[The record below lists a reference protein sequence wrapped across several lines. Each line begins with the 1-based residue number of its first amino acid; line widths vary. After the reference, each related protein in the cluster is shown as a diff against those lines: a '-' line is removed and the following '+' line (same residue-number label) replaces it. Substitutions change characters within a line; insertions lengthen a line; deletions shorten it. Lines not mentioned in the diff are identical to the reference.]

1 MTLAAL
7 ACLAALVGYASYLDI
22 RYRRL
27 PNWLCLV
34 CLTTGL
40 AQSWWQGGAAGLG
53 AAAIHMLIAL
63 AAGMILFRL
72 TIFGGGDAKFY
83 AAIAAWFP
91 VGLGLYLLVAVS
103 VSGLLVLVGWMM
115 ARKRLPRHN
124 DRLRTDPEFRKVPYG
139 VAIGIGALL
148 TFVST
153 GAPLT

>member
-1 MTLAAL
+1 MVIAAL
-7 ACLAALVGYASYLDI
+7 ACLAALAGYASYLDI

-34 CLTTGL
+34 CLVAGL
-40 AQSWWQGGAAGLG
+40 AQSWWQGGTAGLG
-53 AAAIHMLIAL
+53 SAAIHMLIAL

-72 TIFGGGDAKFY
+72 AIFGGGDAKFY

-91 VGLGLYLLVAVS
+91 IGLALYLLVAVS
-103 VSGLLVLVGWMM
+103 VSGLLVLIGWMM
-115 ARKRLPRHN
+115 TRKRLARHN

-139 VAIGIGALL
+139 VAIAIGALL